1 MQEQTPH
8 DTDVINTNTLRT
20 LRKRR
25 GWSQAVLAEKCG
37 CRPEQ
42 ISRWERSESS
52 TPRYRLR
59 TALAKALGVEWKDL
73 TRPLPDDGRKAG
85 DAQREKVQLN
95 VRIDQ
100 RERNALSLVCLRY
113 GVQPAEVV
121 TLAPLLFLITAEQ
134 SLAWRRRNLGALDEV
149 LDKIPPLAPHLSGEL
164 EIAKGRAEEAMFTEQ
179 ESLEARDIFGRR
191 LEPEYTQPGNPYMAY
206 LEIRTQDLSLATNRL
221 LGYIETEY
229 PGEIDYMIWAEE
241 DLREATG
248 LTGERKHDDKILL
261 YIQIGAMNLEEIINK
276 KGNFSE
282 DEYFAWIDQHYNKLE
297 EQSSKLLDEL

>member
-1 MQEQTPH
+1 MQIEIAEVEMQEQTPN
-8 DTDVINTNTLRT
+8 DTDVINANTLRT

-25 GWSQAVLAEKCG
+25 GWSQAELAGKCG

-85 DAQREKVQLN
+85 DDQQETVQLN

-121 TLAPLLFLITAEQ
+121 RLAPLLFLITAEK
-134 SLAWRRRNLGALDEV
+134 SLAWRRRNLGALDEA

-164 EIAKGRAEEAMFTEQ
+164 AIVKGRAEEAMFTEQ

-191 LEPEYTQPGNPYMAY
+191 IVRGT
-206 LEIRTQDLSLATNRL
+206 RH
-221 LGYIETEY
+221 
-229 PGEIDYMIWAEE
+229 
-241 DLREATG
+241 LRPSSGA
-248 LTGERKHDDKILL
+248 RKHSARQPLHGLSGVPDTRPDS
-261 YIQIGAMNLEEIINK
+261 
-276 KGNFSE
+276 GNEHPARLNGNRISGRDRLHDFG
-282 DEYFAWIDQHYNKLE
+282 
-297 EQSSKLLDEL
+297 